1 MQDQREMPK
10 RFYAV
15 GGLLLGLVALSLLMA
30 GGVDASPQPAE
41 RALPDQA
48 PTVSQ
53 LEPGSPASATNV
65 AFLPLVLRNESAAN
79 VWVAEY
85 FDNASL
91 KDDPV
96 RTVEEERIDYDWEE
110 DAPPG
115 LPDNYFSIRWTGVWD
130 FDVGDYTFFVYSDD
144 GVRLWLDGVLLIDA
158 WGPGMGEHDEI
169 MRVTAAGPHHVKV
182 EYYEGAGDAAIRVRW
197 RRTDLFPQWN
207 GDYYDNPWVE
217 GTPRFGR
224 DDMAIQFDWGDGC
237 PEDLPPN
244 SCNRFS
250 VTWEA
255 EPVFEVGSH
264 RLHLYADEGYRLDVE
279 DGPQAD
285 DGWYEGQSAEDDYY
299 DFDVTRIETREI
311 SFDFHDQ
318 GGPAEARL
326 WIVNLAHPLWT
337 AEYYS
342 NRNLTGTP
350 DLTREESAV
359 FHDWGLGKPAHGL
372 PTNNFSARW
381 SGKRYFHAGFYRFGV
396 FADDGVRM
404 FVNGELLVNAW
415 QMGRGTH
422 YSPVT
427 FLSTGYHDVVVEYFE
442 AEGEA
447 EIRYWW
453 E

>member
-1 MQDQREMPK
+1 MHNEYGKPK
-10 RFYAV
+10 QFLA
-15 GGLLLGLVALSLLMA
+15 GAGLLLALVALSLLEA
-30 GGVDASPQPAE
+30 GVADASPLSPE
-41 RALPDQA
+41 QA
-48 PTVSQ
+48 VLSRRSNGPRSE
-53 LEPGSPASATNV
+53 LEFTASAASA

-85 FDNASL
+85 HDNGSL
-91 KDDPV
+91 SGEPV
-96 RTVEEERIDYDWEE
+96 RTVEEKRIDYDWGE

-158 WGPGMGEHDEI
+158 WTPGMGEHDET
-169 MRVTAAGPHHVKV
+169 MRVTSAGPHRVKV
-182 EYYEGAGDAAIRVRW
+182 EYYEGRGDAAICVRW
-197 RRTDLFPQWN
+197 RRTDLFPLWN
-207 GDYYDNPWVE
+207 GDYYDNPWLE
-217 GTPRFGR
+217 GNPRFHQE
-224 DDMAIQFDWGDGC
+224 DSAIQFDWGEDC
-237 PEDLPPN
+237 PEDLPPH

-250 VTWEA
+250 IAWKA
-255 EPVFEVGSH
+255 EPVFEVGTH
-264 RLHLYADEGYRLDVE
+264 RIHVYADEGYRLDVE

-285 DGWYEGQSAEDDYY
+285 DGWYEGQSAEDDHY
-299 DFDVTRIETREI
+299 DFDVTSIGTRQI
-311 SFDFHDQ
+311 SYDFHDQ
-318 GGPAEARL
+318 GGPAEARF

-350 DLTREESAV
+350 DITREESAV

-372 PTNNFSARW
+372 PTNNFSVRW
-381 SGKRYFHAGFYRFGV
+381 SGKRYFPAGFYRFGV
-396 FADDGVRM
+396 FADDGVRLR
-404 FVNGELLVNAW
+404 VNGELLVNAW
-415 QMGRGTH
+415 QLGRGTH
-422 YSPVT
+422 HGLLS